1 MTHTSIAVLLALVTL
16 LTAAA
21 VTQAEPVL
29 YTADKWPTRIYF
41 TVNHMGLSNYGGR
54 FVEYDI
60 RLMFDEENMENSSVE
75 VTVPVSSIDT
85 FSPEL
90 NAKMSNPEFFRYG

>member
-1 MTHTSIAVLLALVTL
+1 MTRTSIAVLLALVTL
-16 LTAAA
+16 LTAAV

-29 YTADKWPTRIYF
+29 YTPDKWHTRIYF

-60 RLMFDEENMENSSVE
+60 RFMFDEEFAGF
-75 VTVPVSSIDT
+75 ID
-85 FSPEL
+85 EL
-90 NAKMSNPEFFRYG
+90 MSGGEKTRDDYLKQLE